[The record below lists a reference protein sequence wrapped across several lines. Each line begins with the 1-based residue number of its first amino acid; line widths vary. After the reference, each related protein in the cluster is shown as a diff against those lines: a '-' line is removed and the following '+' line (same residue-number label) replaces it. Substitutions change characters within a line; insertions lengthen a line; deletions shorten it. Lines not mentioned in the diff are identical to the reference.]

1 MQLHN
6 FPILQYKVQES
17 QMFNL
22 SHAIMNHVI
31 TGSANYTMLLMITC
45 TDALTLTLE
54 PIPDTNNSQLLYY

>member
-1 MQLHN
+1 
-6 FPILQYKVQES
+6 
-17 QMFNL
+17 MFNL

-54 PIPDTNNSQLLYY
+54 PIPDTNKSQLLYY